1 MLSDLGAMRVASE
14 MHRQHTW
21 AGCQSQKVSMATTS
35 FRSPV
40 RTRTLRLQRALQVS
54 LDSYSRGQHA
64 VLRIVSKSTVR
75 GLGFGLLEVACD
87 RTAIISS
94 MRQAETHVFN
104 LHNAFFICDTCIND

>member
-1 MLSDLGAMRVASE
+1 M
-14 MHRQHTW
+14 
-21 AGCQSQKVSMATTS
+21 
-35 FRSPV
+35 
-40 RTRTLRLQRALQVS
+40 
-54 LDSYSRGQHA
+54 
-64 VLRIVSKSTVR
+64 LRIVSKSTVR